1 LILAEISYGY
11 GVVPIL
17 YQKPL
22 DNSKL
27 MPSDDIK
34 LAVGDRLIVLATI
47 DGLKRIENGEIK
59 EPTWQVMV
67 ESASSEDAIFQ
78 GANEIVGISGCS
90 MLTARELM
98 NNLPGILP
106 KPLYKH
112 QAQRLVR
119 TLKKVFV
126 KARLIINN

>member
-1 LILAEISYGY
+1 
-11 GVVPIL
+11 
-17 YQKPL
+17 
-22 DNSKL
+22 
-27 MPSDDIK
+27 MPSDDIR

-47 DGLKRIENGEIK
+47 NGLQRIENGEIK
-59 EPTWQVMV
+59 EPTWQIMI
-67 ESASSEDAIFQ
+67 ESAPSEYAIFQ

-90 MLTARELM
+90 INQARELM

-119 TLKKVFV
+119 TLKKTFV
-126 KARLIINN
+126 KARLQQFRS

>member
-1 LILAEISYGY
+1 
-11 GVVPIL
+11 
-17 YQKPL
+17 
-22 DNSKL
+22 
-27 MPSDDIK
+27 MPSDDIR

-47 DGLKRIENGEIK
+47 NSLKRIENGEIK
-59 EPTWQVMV
+59 EPTWQVMI
-67 ESASSEDAIFQ
+67 ESAPSEYAIFQ
-78 GANEIVGISGCS
+78 GANEIVGIAGCS

-106 KPLYKH
+106 KRLYKH

-126 KARLIINN
+126 KARLISV